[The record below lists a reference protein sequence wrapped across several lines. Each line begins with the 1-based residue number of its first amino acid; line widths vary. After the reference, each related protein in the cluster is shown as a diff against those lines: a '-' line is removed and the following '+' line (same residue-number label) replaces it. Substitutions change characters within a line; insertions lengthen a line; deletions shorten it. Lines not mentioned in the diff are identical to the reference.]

1 MKVNHNSK
9 LGGFGPTTAC
19 SLRDR
24 PQFPKL
30 FHAGSSP
37 VKPTIRKEVM
47 NIIADIAGQYKA
59 LIALT
64 KKMPAGEFVSLG
76 DMVDRG
82 PDSKRV
88 VEWFM
93 KNGKAI
99 LGNHEHMMLDF
110 CRRGRYYDSGVWG
123 WNGGDQ
129 TLLSYDPDQMK
140 TALEVVPEEHL
151 KWIEGLPLHMVVDG
165 CLLSH
170 SFIQPG
176 MTLEESTKFG
186 RNIWDVG
193 ESRIIWNRREPVRR
207 PEYRLQI
214 CGHNS
219 QWGLRRFA
227 DEQGEYA
234 VCLDDSRKR
243 VLTGLHLPTM
253 EIFQQEYI

>member
-1 MKVNHNSK
+1 
-9 LGGFGPTTAC
+9 
-19 SLRDR
+19 
-24 PQFPKL
+24 
-30 FHAGSSP
+30 
-37 VKPTIRKEVM
+37 M
-47 NIIADIAGQYKA
+47 NIIADVAGEYKA
-59 LIALT
+59 LLALV
-64 KKMPAGEFVSLG
+64 KKMPQGEYISLG

-82 PDSKRV
+82 PDSDRV

-110 CRRGRYYDSGVWG
+110 CRGSRYYDNDTWL
-123 WNGGDQ
+123 WNGGVK
-129 TLLSYDPDQMK
+129 TLKAYDPFEQKGYKDGI
-140 TALEVVPEEHL
+140 VPEHVL

-186 RNIWDVG
+186 KGIWEVG

-219 QWGLRRFA
+219 QFGLRRWA

-234 VCLDDSRKR
+234 ICLDDSRKK

-253 EIFQQEYI
+253 QIYQQEYI